1 MKYGLLG
8 ENLSHSYS
16 KIIHERLGYEYELF
30 SLKPSALD
38 DFFKEGNFSG
48 LNVTIPYKKTVMKYC
63 DSLSEL
69 ARRIGAVNTIYFD
82 EGRLTGTNTDYAG
95 FIYMC
100 KKADINLED
109 KDVLILGSGGASAM
123 ACVAAKDMRAK
134 KIFVATRSKIQSSSE
149 VDDNKK
155 IKVSYDNLPENIDIL
170 INTTPVGTY
179 PDIDAKP
186 VDLSYFDNLS
196 GVIDLIYNP
205 LKTALLMQADKLNI
219 KNTGGL
225 SMLVA
230 QGTQASR
237 LFRKDASTL
246 KKSKIPGNNPFEK
259 TTTENQKNFSSK
271 GFTCLKTS
279 QEESSDIN
287 HRILK
292 WLTREIKNIVL
303 VGMPSCG
310 KSSLGREISKKTLR
324 KFVDTDVII
333 KETYGRDPEIIIS
346 EDGVETFRNMES
358 RVIKEVAKEHSL
370 VIATGGGG
378 VLREENV
385 SALKQNGDIYFINRK
400 LSLLTSE
407 GRPLSRGDGR
417 IAKLFEERMPVYT
430 RIADAVVEN
439 DKELTK
445 VAEKIIDIHFINS

>member
-100 KKADINLED
+100 KKADINLKD

-123 ACVAAKDMRAK
+123 VCVAAKDMGAK

-155 IKVSYDNLPENIDIL
+155 IMVSYDNLPENIDIL

-179 PDIDAKP
+179 PDIDAQP
-186 VDLSYFDNLS
+186 VDLSYFDKLS
-196 GVIDLIYNP
+196 GVVDLIYNP

-237 LFRKDASTL
+237 LFRKDASAL
-246 KKSKIPGNNPFEK
+246 KKPKIPGNNPFEES
-259 TTTENQKNFSSK
+259 TTENQKNFSSK
-271 GFTCLKTS
+271 DFTCLKKS
-279 QEESSDIN
+279 QEESPDIN

-292 WLTREIKNIVL
+292 WLTQEFKNIVL

-324 KFVDTDVII
+324 KFVDTDMII
-333 KETYGRDPEIIIS
+333 KETYGRDPESIIS
-346 EDGVETFRNMES
+346 EDGEETFRNMES

-370 VIATGGGG
+370 VIATGGGS
-378 VLREENV
+378 VLRAENV

-400 LSLLTSE
+400 LSLLASE

-417 IAKLFEERMPVYT
+417 IAKLFEERIPVYT

-445 VAEKIIDIHFINS
+445 VAEKIIDIHCINS

>member
-246 KKSKIPGNNPFEK
+246 KKSKIPGNNP
-259 TTTENQKNFSSK
+259 
-271 GFTCLKTS
+271 C
-279 QEESSDIN
+279 
-287 HRILK
+287 
-292 WLTREIKNIVL
+292 
-303 VGMPSCG
+303 
-310 KSSLGREISKKTLR
+310 
-324 KFVDTDVII
+324 
-333 KETYGRDPEIIIS
+333 
-346 EDGVETFRNMES
+346 
-358 RVIKEVAKEHSL
+358 
-370 VIATGGGG
+370 
-378 VLREENV
+378 
-385 SALKQNGDIYFINRK
+385 
-400 LSLLTSE
+400 
-407 GRPLSRGDGR
+407 
-417 IAKLFEERMPVYT
+417 
-430 RIADAVVEN
+430 
-439 DKELTK
+439 
-445 VAEKIIDIHFINS
+445 